1 MTSQKNQRERYP
13 TDITDEQWKIIEPL
27 FPTAKFG
34 GRPRTIDIREI
45 VNAILYLL
53 KSGCD
58 WRLLPHDF
66 PNWKTVYEYFRN
78 WKLDGTWKK
87 IHEELREK
95 VRVKAHKKPQP
106 SAGVIDSQSVKTSK
120 KGEFVAIMLA
130 RK

>member
-1 MTSQKNQRERYP
+1 MTSQKNQRERYS
-13 TDITDEQWKIIEPL
+13 TDLTDEQWQIIEPL
-27 FPTAKFG
+27 FPLAKFG
-34 GRPRTIDIREI
+34 GRPRKIDIREI

-87 IHEELREK
+87 IHEELRAK
-95 VRVKAHKKPQP
+95 VRIKAKKKPEP

-120 KGEFVAIMLA
+120 KGEFVAMTLA